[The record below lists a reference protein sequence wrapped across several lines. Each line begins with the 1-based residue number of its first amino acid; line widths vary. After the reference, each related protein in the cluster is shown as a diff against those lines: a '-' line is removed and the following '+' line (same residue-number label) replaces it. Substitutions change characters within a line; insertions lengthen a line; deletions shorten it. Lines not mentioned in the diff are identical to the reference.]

1 MYHVVQDV
9 AERCHL
15 SYWEVVVMGKWL
27 NKAVHRKWLYQ
38 VAMAGIPL
46 LVAYGAVSESV
57 APLWAAL
64 VGSILVPGLALS
76 HLTPDSDSAE

>member
-1 MYHVVQDV
+1 MSRWLSK
-9 AERCHL
+9 AE
-15 SYWEVVVMGKWL
+15 
-27 NKAVHRKWLYQ
+27 HRKWLYQ
-38 VAMAGIPL
+38 IGMAGIPL
-46 LVAYGAVSESV
+46 LVAYGAVSESA